1 MVSLK
6 TGGGMK
12 CRLLW
17 AGFTEVPGCM
27 PCLSTAVGGA
37 LIEEVELPV
46 QTNGSGSQPWP
57 TNRGTAATLLQVVL
71 HQVLDDRATKIKC
84 GKWFHSYL
92 KACFLVEYVTVYC
105 GTLEEVKE
113 HFPPPLEGLP
123 QERIVRTVLIVA
135 VDPIHGV
142 VVHVNSYW
150 LSHDPSLAAL
160 HLRHSRRTRG
170 ADHDHG

>member
-1 MVSLK
+1 
-6 TGGGMK
+6 
-12 CRLLW
+12 
-17 AGFTEVPGCM
+17 M
-27 PCLSTAVGGA
+27 PCLSTADHAVAVGGA

-57 TNRGTAATLLQVVL
+57 TNRGTAATLLRVVL
-71 HQVLDDRATKIKC
+71 HQVFDDRATKIKC

-92 KACFLVEYVTVYC
+92 KACFLPCGVDC

-123 QERIVRTVLIVA
+123 QERIVCTVLIVA

-142 VVHVNSYW
+142 VVHVDSYW